1 MWNFSSDVWGL
12 HVVYAKEKH
21 LHGGKLML
29 DINTRRP
36 SIPWVG
42 FI

>member
-12 HVVYAKEKH
+12 HVVYGKEKH
-21 LHGGKLML
+21 LHGGKLMH